1 MKKIL
6 ILITTAL
13 AFSSC
18 NDLLDEMPDKRIQD
32 ISTPEEIKAVLTDAY
47 PKTTATYISELASD
61 NIADNGDI
69 IPYVPFFASEAAYW
83 KPIKEYW
90 DYDGL
95 HYFWEYHYDAI
106 SSANRALKAIE
117 EKLGNATS
125 LNPAKGEALMIR
137 AYAHFCLANV
147 FCKAYNPATSSTD
160 LGLPYMTQIEHKLI
174 VKYSRGNVADFYKKI
189 AEDIEAGLPLID
201 DTYYQMPKYHFNKKA
216 AYAFAARFF
225 LYYQQWD
232 KAIKYA
238 NVVLSGNEN
247 DSTTANNL
255 RNWSDFNDASKTG
268 SVRRNNYALYYTKE
282 SIEANLMLQPTYT
295 EISEASYFN
304 ENNPA
309 RYIHNFFVSENETLG
324 TRNPWDSLGLN
335 ATNGYARYWFLP
347 FTNNTGGREYDI
359 VLMGK
364 FPRFNRGTDVYGTI
378 IVPFTTDETLLVRAE
393 AKILKGELES
403 AMKDLNLWTK
413 NYIRVSTING
423 TTNRNDGFTVDNI
436 KAFYADSNMAYSQ
449 STVDGATQ
457 KKRLTPSLSITLSD
471 DQTAML
477 HYVLQCRHILT
488 LGEGLRWQDIRRY
501 NIEVPR
507 YQKYGNGSYQV
518 SDILTS
524 GDKRSTFQLPD
535 EVLGAGMEPNP
546 R

>member
-1 MKKIL
+1 MKKIY
-6 ILITTAL
+6 ILIITAFAL
-13 AFSSC
+13 SSC
-18 NDLLDEMPDKRIQD
+18 NDLLDEMPDKRLQE
-32 ISTPEEIKAVLTDAY
+32 ISTPEEVKAVLTDAY
-47 PKTTATYISELASD
+47 PKTTATYITELASD
-61 NIADNGDI
+61 NIADNGEV
-69 IPYVPFFASEAAYW
+69 IPYVPFFAGEAAYW
-83 KPIKEYW
+83 KPVKEYW

-147 FCKAYNPATSSTD
+147 FCKAYNPTTSSTD
-160 LGLPYMTQIEHKLI
+160 LGLPYMTQIEDKLI
-174 VKYSRGNVADFYKKI
+174 VKYPRGNVADFYQKI
-189 AEDIEAGLPLID
+189 ATDIEAGLPLID
-201 DTYYQMPKYHFNKKA
+201 DNYYQMPKYHFNKKA

-232 KAIKYA
+232 KAIAYA
-238 NVVLSGNEN
+238 NVVLTEN
-247 DSTTANNL
+247 DATTTNL
-255 RNWSDFNDASKTG
+255 LRKWSDFGDATKIG
-268 SVRRNNYALYYTKE
+268 STRRNNYALYYTKE
-282 SIEANLMLQPTYT
+282 NIDANLMLQPTYT

-309 RYIHNFFVSENETLG
+309 RYIHNFFVSEKETLG
-324 TRNPWDSLGLN
+324 ARNLWDPLAQN
-335 ATNGYARYWFLP
+335 ATNGYSRYWFLP

-364 FPRFNRGTDVYGTI
+364 FPRFKRGSDLYGTI
-378 IVPFTTDETLLVRAE
+378 IVPFTTDETLIVRAE
-393 AKILKGELES
+393 AKIMKNDLEG
-403 AMKDLNLWTK
+403 AIKDLNLWTK
-413 NYIRVSTING
+413 GYVKLLTIRGS
-423 TTNRNDGFTVDNI
+423 TNRNTGFTVDDI
-436 KAFYADSNMAYSQ
+436 KTFYNDTNMPYSQ
-449 STVDGATQ
+449 STVEGVTQ
-457 KKRLTPSLSITLSD
+457 KKNLHPTFTNTLSE

-477 HYVLQCRHILT
+477 HYLLQCRRILT

-507 YQKYGNGSYQV
+507 YQKYGNGTYQV

-524 GDKRSTFQLPD
+524 GDLRNTFQLPD